1 MLLLMSFT
9 QSNLKNGAKV
19 VLAPFSGTD
28 AAAILVAFQIGS
40 RNETD
45 NVWGGSHFVEHLMFK
60 GTTRRPQTLDI
71 SKELDRYGAQYNAYT
86 GKDLTGY
93 WVKIAGEQLPVAV
106 DLLNDMIFHS
116 AFNAEEME
124 REKNV
129 IVEEIKMYEE
139 NPIMHIEDLLEEA
152 MFDGHILGKNIAGT
166 AKSMLAMKR
175 QDVVN
180 YHHEYYAPENMVIV
194 MAGKVP
200 KNAMKMIENRFG
212 KIAKKE
218 VKRLDEPFAAIAS
231 AKTVRVRIQNKPVEQ
246 VQVAMGFPTPGRA
259 HKDMEALKLLS
270 TILGGTMSSRLFIE
284 VREKRGLC
292 YHVRAIVDGY
302 DDVGVFAIRAGLDA
316 KRLKEASKVIRAE
329 IAKVVKNGVTAKEL
343 AMAKDNV
350 RGAMMLQLEDSSASA
365 EFVGRQELFL
375 KEASTAQ
382 ERMARFD
389 AVTRADIL
397 RAAREVLDVKQL
409 SVAGIGPFAS
419 EEAFLKE
426 L

>member
-1 MLLLMSFT
+1 M
-9 QSNLKNGAKV
+9 
-19 VLAPFSGTD
+19 
-28 AAAILVAFQIGS
+28 
-40 RNETD
+40 
-45 NVWGGSHFVEHLMFK
+45 
-60 GTTRRPQTLDI
+60 
-71 SKELDRYGAQYNAYT
+71 
-86 GKDLTGY
+86 
-93 WVKIAGEQLPVAV
+93 
-106 DLLNDMIFHS
+106 
-116 AFNAEEME
+116 
-124 REKNV
+124 
-129 IVEEIKMYEE
+129 
-139 NPIMHIEDLLEEA
+139 
-152 MFDGHILGKNIAGT
+152 
-166 AKSMLAMKR
+166 
-175 QDVVN
+175 
-180 YHHEYYAPENMVIV
+180 
-194 MAGKVP
+194 
-200 KNAMKMIENRFG
+200 
-212 KIAKKE
+212 
-218 VKRLDEPFAAIAS
+218 KRLDEPFAAIAS

-426 L
+426 LGLII